1 MPDVAERPDV
11 LTLDNFIGGRWVKAR
26 ATDFFEVH
34 NPAIGAV
41 IGRTPLSTSADVDAA
56 VQAAVAGH
64 SLQEPDQRASLA
76 LVERSDQVGV
86 VGVRGAIRLH
96 QQLVRRGD
104 IWRVDLGPEIGEH
117 SALLVSRTGSMR
129 RRWRAVIAL
138 ITSEAIGL
146 PTEVRVGPQ
155 HGLERDSAID
165 CEDLYTVS
173 SDLLTRR
180 TGELDQL
187 TQDAVDRALHIALGL
202 AS

>member
-1 MPDVAERPDV
+1 VARPSE
-11 LTLDNFIGGRWVKAR
+11 L
-26 ATDFFEVH
+26 
-34 NPAIGAV
+34 
-41 IGRTPLSTSADVDAA
+41 
-56 VQAAVAGH
+56 
-64 SLQEPDQRASLA
+64 
-76 LVERSDQVGV
+76 
-86 VGVRGAIRLH
+86 
-96 QQLVRRGD
+96 RRGD

-117 SALLVSRTGSMR
+117 AALLLSRTGSMR

-146 PTEVRVGPQ
+146 PTEVLVGPL

-187 TQDAVDRALHIALGL
+187 TQEAVDRALRIALGL